1 MQEWRK
7 GTTMHLKEGVYI
19 TAPAPSRSLYAQ
31 DINGGGG
38 PGRGG
43 AGLSSVAWG
52 PYDGPDRGRSRG
64 PTKPSMAQEATLV
77 ELMGGEQSASMN
89 ALDGEHSAARAEIP
103 AKVESAVTTATAAGN
118 IASLP
123 LQEGIRRE
131 FEVLSALVVERQN
144 GYLEGLPR
152 AHAFFG
158 SNPLYQL
165 SPQFFFKLSDKGG
178 LASREALDAG
188 FQEWE
193 TSYRTA
199 QELNLTSEQHRL
211 LVSRLPAIAQRQYQ
225 ADEANK
231 GDETLWI
238 SALEQRIATIRLEHR
253 FNFEILPAFLQ
264 AELIGHTQS
273 TPDSPLVAALS
284 ADHVALAQ
292 LASKYAA
299 GVRPPGVKNPNL
311 TPPLAKLELAA
322 LKNLVDWQAAKLV
335 GERWADYHSSTFNS
349 ECSRYLSECAV
360 AISGLQA
367 RAQRDVAL
375 LEQANAVKAARH
387 AAEQQAQEAARAAAE
402 QHAKEAAGVP
412 VGQVLPRNTYS
423 YGVAGGLPAFALA
436 GGRQLFFPV
445 ASSTLLQ
452 ASIRAGVAALAA
464 GAAGSVALLGSPLVL
479 TGLVVGVVALTLS
492 SRLGNGEMQFAFS
505 TPLADLIPVE
515 DLDLQAIG
523 AIGGGVGVPYT
534 LATDIDGDQ
543 ARVMVVKPDGIVIG
557 FEAKVFLAT
566 SGTETRSYSVMV
578 DSPARSFT
586 FTPIAAPGTEQPA
599 PTVSPTD
606 PVDLPKYDGV
616 ELQPIVVGGEGTPT
630 LDVTDISPIVI
641 GFPADSGLP
650 PLLIVFSKTPV
661 RLGETGFYND
671 LVRRS
676 AKDQMDLDHIPAGAA
691 IGEALRTR
699 LEPLTE
705 DEIQAIVRASLV
717 IAVPS
722 EVHRKYS
729 ETYGGRNTK
738 AKIELDSKDLN
749 VAIDNNFDSILPGLL
764 EYGMTTEQTEQA
776 RQELKVLAKERGL
789 LE

>member
-375 LEQANAVKAARH
+375 LEQPNAVKAARH

-412 VGQVLPRNTYS
+412 VG
-423 YGVAGGLPAFALA
+423 
-436 GGRQLFFPV
+436 
-445 ASSTLLQ
+445 
-452 ASIRAGVAALAA
+452 
-464 GAAGSVALLGSPLVL
+464 
-479 TGLVVGVVALTLS
+479 
-492 SRLGNGEMQFAFS
+492 
-505 TPLADLIPVE
+505 
-515 DLDLQAIG
+515 
-523 AIGGGVGVPYT
+523 
-534 LATDIDGDQ
+534 
-543 ARVMVVKPDGIVIG
+543 
-557 FEAKVFLAT
+557 
-566 SGTETRSYSVMV
+566 
-578 DSPARSFT
+578 
-586 FTPIAAPGTEQPA
+586 
-599 PTVSPTD
+599 
-606 PVDLPKYDGV
+606 
-616 ELQPIVVGGEGTPT
+616 
-630 LDVTDISPIVI
+630 
-641 GFPADSGLP
+641 
-650 PLLIVFSKTPV
+650 
-661 RLGETGFYND
+661 
-671 LVRRS
+671 
-676 AKDQMDLDHIPAGAA
+676 
-691 IGEALRTR
+691 
-699 LEPLTE
+699 
-705 DEIQAIVRASLV
+705 
-717 IAVPS
+717 
-722 EVHRKYS
+722 
-729 ETYGGRNTK
+729 
-738 AKIELDSKDLN
+738 
-749 VAIDNNFDSILPGLL
+749 
-764 EYGMTTEQTEQA
+764 
-776 RQELKVLAKERGL
+776 
-789 LE
+789 